1 MNKRNKIM
9 AAFTAALA
17 AGSIGVGVT
26 TAYAAPPT
34 APPSAA
40 DTPEPGDTPDAPG
53 AADNDNVQQGD
64 QNGPEIPDSPG
75 N

>member
-53 AADNDNVQQGD
+53 AGD

>member
-1 MNKRNKIM
+1 M
-9 AAFTAALA
+9 A
-17 AGSIGVGVT
+17 
-26 TAYAAPPT
+26 
-34 APPSAA
+34 SAA